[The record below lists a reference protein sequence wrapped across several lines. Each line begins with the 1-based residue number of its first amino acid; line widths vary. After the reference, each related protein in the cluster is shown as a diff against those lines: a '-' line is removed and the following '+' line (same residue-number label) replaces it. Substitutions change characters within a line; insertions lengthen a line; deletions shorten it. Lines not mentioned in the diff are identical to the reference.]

1 MDRKINNKGFS
12 LIELIVAM
20 AIIAILSAA
29 AITTYTGSTLKARRT
44 EAYSNLSALRMF
56 QEQFFAENTTYAPST
71 VSIPGFTARSVNNP
85 AADSEY
91 FYAIVS
97 IINSLPAGA
106 PAIPYDGAMVAQA
119 NCFVITATGLPN
131 TTVAGDIFVI
141 DCNNNK
147 NF

>member
-1 MDRKINNKGFS
+1 MHTKINNKGFS

-29 AITTYTGSTLKARRT
+29 AITVYTGSTLKARRT

-56 QEQFFAENTTYAPST
+56 QEQFFAENTTYAPTLASF
-71 VSIPGFTARSVNNP
+71 PGFTADDLGSS
-85 AADSEY
+85 SEY
-91 FYAIVS
+91 TYAIVS
-97 IINSLPAGA
+97 IINALPTGV
-106 PAIPYDGAMVAQA
+106 PAIPYDGNMVAL
-119 NCFVITATGLPN
+119 NPCFVITATGIAN
-131 TTVAGDIFVI
+131 TTVAADIFVI